1 MQMTSTLPQ
10 LLHGFFQDWLI
21 QQRGTSSH
29 TVVSYRDT
37 WRLFLRFVAEQ
48 RQRTVAKLTIE
59 QITAK
64 EVLAFLDHC
73 EKGRKVSIGTR
84 NCRLAALR
92 SFFSFVASRE
102 PLLAAQCAEVL
113 GVPTK
118 RAPVR
123 SIRSMEVEEIEAIL
137 AQPNRKTP
145 EGQRDHALLALL
157 YNTGARIQ
165 EVLNLC
171 LQEIRFEPPAC
182 VRIIGK
188 GQKERYCPLW
198 PETVALMKALLIR
211 QPRGKQERIFVNR
224 YGDPLGASGVRYKL
238 RNYVIAAAKQTPSL
252 SFKRV
257 SPHLFRHSTACHLLA
272 SGVDITVVRDVLG
285 HAHLDT
291 TSHYAQ
297 SNLET
302 KRKALEKVTARP
314 DKPPRWKRD
323 QDLLAWLDSLS
334 T

>member
-1 MQMTSTLPQ
+1 MQVTSTLPQ

-29 TVVSYRDT
+29 TVISYRDT
-37 WRLFLRFVAEQ
+37 WRLFLRFVATQ
-48 RQRTVAKLTIE
+48 RQRAVAKLTIE

-73 EKGRKVSIGTR
+73 EKDRQVSIGTR

-92 SFFSFVASRE
+92 SFFSFVAGRE
-102 PLLAAQCAEVL
+102 PLLAAQCAEIL
-113 GVPTK
+113 RVPTK
-118 RAPVR
+118 RAPER

-137 AQPNRKTP
+137 AQPNRNSP

-165 EVLNLC
+165 EALNLC
-171 LQEIRFEPPAC
+171 SQEIRFETPAR

-198 PETVALMKALLIR
+198 PETVALLKALLMR
-211 QPRGKQERIFVNR
+211 QPRGKHERIFVNR

-238 RNYVIAAAKQTPSL
+238 RNYAIAAAKQTPALSL
-252 SFKRV
+252 KRV

-302 KRKALEKVTARP
+302 KRNALEKVAARP
-314 DKPPRWKRD
+314 AKPPRWKRD
-323 QDLLAWLDSLS
+323 QDLLAWLDSL
-334 T
+334 